1 MFRLLVTGSS
11 GYLGSQF
18 IKEHSE
24 KYFISRFSLQSQS
37 LKHIDFDKLDAVL
50 HCAGIVHQGQKVLS
64 NKYERINVK
73 YPVDLAKLAKANGV
87 KQFVF
92 ISSVSVY
99 GPREYID
106 EESDCNPHTKYGQS
120 KLKAENR
127 LLELNDDQ
135 FKVSILRIPMIYG
148 PQAPGNIQ
156 SFIKLVNYLPIIP
169 LGNINNRRSFI
180 SIRNLV
186 YSIDSVLN
194 CRKEGI
200 FLLADDETISTSSLV
215 SIIIKGIEK
224 NRLLLDSGLIGLI
237 IRFLAPSI
245 YKKLWGNLVIN
256 SRVSKE
262 LLNLDF
268 PDDVK
273 AGLADM
279 WQLKQ

>member
-1 MFRLLVTGSS
+1 MIRLLVTGSS

-18 IKEHSE
+18 IKEYAE
-24 KYFISRFSLQSQS
+24 KYCISRFSLQSQS
-37 LKHIDFDKLDAVL
+37 SKYIDFEGLDAIL
-50 HCAGIVHQGQKVLS
+50 HCAGIVHQGQKVS
-64 NKYERINVK
+64 SAKYNQVNVK

-87 KQFVF
+87 NQFVF

-99 GPREYID
+99 GPMEYID
-106 EESDCNPHTKYGQS
+106 EESDCNPNSKYGQS
-120 KLKAENR
+120 KLKAENE

-135 FKVSILRIPMIYG
+135 FTVSILRIPMIYG
-148 PQAPGNIQ
+148 PQAPGNIR
-156 SFIKLVNYLPIIP
+156 SAIKLVNYLPIIP

-186 YSIDSVLN
+186 YSIDWVLN

-200 FLLADDETISTSSLV
+200 FLLADDETISTSSLIS
-215 SIIIKGIEK
+215 SIIDGVGKS
-224 NRLLLDSGLIGLI
+224 RLLLDSGV
-237 IRFLAPSI
+237 IRLVIRLLAPSV

-256 SRVSKE
+256 CRVSKE
-262 LLNLDF
+262 LLGLDF